1 MGVHIL
7 ITRAIVTGTDYNNA
21 KIQVRIP
28 ILEGI
33 RNSRNAIV
41 TDYSNSSAS
50 IVCIPG
56 IDVDYKIGDIV
67 VIGFEDNDAGMPIVL
82 GHLMLRGDSTPQSKV
97 YGRFIELSS
106 SESFVAPTNTT
117 IGSTTYQ
124 QLFDTTSSNNSG
136 RTGPTGPAGPT
147 GATGPIGATG
157 ADGQDGA
164 DGVNGLSIYAS
175 SEALTEF
182 TQTAT
187 LQTASI
193 ATTDG
198 RSLQVGD
205 LVILRND
212 TSSALYRITQ
222 VNESDVNAALVLTL

>member
-1 MGVHIL
+1 MGVHNL
-7 ITRAIVTGTDYNNA
+7 ITRAIVTGTDYSNG

-41 TDYSNSSAS
+41 TEYSNSSAS

-82 GHLMLRGDSTPQSKV
+82 GHLMLSGDSTPQSKV

-124 QLFDTTSSNNSG
+124 QLFDTTSSNNI
-136 RTGPTGPAGPT
+136 GPTGPT

-157 ADGQDGA
+157 NDGQDGT
-164 DGVNGLSIYAS
+164 DGINGLSIYVS
-175 SEALTEF
+175 SESLAEF

-187 LQTASI
+187 LQTVSI
-193 ATTDG
+193 ATTEG

-222 VNESDVNAALVLTL
+222 VNESDVNATLVLTL

>member
-1 MGVHIL
+1 M

-41 TDYSNSSAS
+41 TEYSNSSAS

-56 IDVDYKIGDIV
+56 IDVDYKIGDVV

-82 GHLMLRGDSTPQSKV
+82 GHLMLRGESTPQSKV

-124 QLFDTTSSNNSG
+124 QLFDTTSTNNSG
-136 RTGPTGPAGPT
+136 QTGPTGPTGPT
-147 GATGPIGATG
+147 GATGPIGVTG
-157 ADGQDGA
+157 TDGI
-164 DGVNGLSIYAS
+164 NGLSIYVS
-175 SEALTEF
+175 SEALAEF

-187 LQTASI
+187 LQTVSI
-193 ATTDG
+193 ATTEG

-222 VNESDVNAALVLTL
+222 VNESDVNVTLVLTL

>member
-1 MGVHIL
+1 M

-41 TDYSNSSAS
+41 TEYSNSSAS

-124 QLFDTTSSNNSG
+124 QLFDTTSTNNSG
-136 RTGPTGPAGPT
+136 QTGPTGPTGPT
-147 GATGPIGATG
+147 GAAGPIGVTG
-157 ADGQDGA
+157 TDGKDGA
-164 DGVNGLSIYAS
+164 DGINGLSIYVS
-175 SEALTEF
+175 SEALVEF

-187 LQTASI
+187 LQTVSI
-193 ATTDG
+193 ATTEG

-222 VNESDVNAALVLTL
+222 VNESDVNATLVLTL

>member
-1 MGVHIL
+1 M

-41 TDYSNSSAS
+41 TEYSNSSAS

-56 IDVDYKIGDIV
+56 IDVDYKIGDVV

-82 GHLMLRGDSTPQSKV
+82 GHLMLRGESTPQSKV

-124 QLFDTTSSNNSG
+124 QLFDATSSNNSG
-136 RTGPTGPAGPT
+136 QTGPTGPTGPT
-147 GATGPIGATG
+147 GATGPIGVTG
-157 ADGQDGA
+157 TDGI
-164 DGVNGLSIYAS
+164 NGLSIYVS
-175 SEALTEF
+175 SEALAEF
-182 TQTAT
+182 TQIAT
-187 LQTASI
+187 LQTVSI
-193 ATTDG
+193 ATTEG

-222 VNESDVNAALVLTL
+222 VNESDVNATLVLTL

>member
-1 MGVHIL
+1 M

-41 TDYSNSSAS
+41 TEYSNSSAS

-56 IDVDYKIGDIV
+56 IDVDYKIGDVV

-124 QLFDTTSSNNSG
+124 QLFDATSSNNSG

-205 LVILRND
+205 LVILQND

-222 VNESDVNAALVLTL
+222 VNESDVNATLVLTL

>member
-1 MGVHIL
+1 M

-41 TDYSNSSAS
+41 TEYSNSSAS

-56 IDVDYKIGDIV
+56 IDVDYKIGDVV

-82 GHLMLRGDSTPQSKV
+82 GHLMLRGESTPQSKV

-124 QLFDTTSSNNSG
+124 QLFDATSSNNSG
-136 RTGPTGPAGPT
+136 QTGPTGPTGPT
-147 GATGPIGATG
+147 GATGPIGVTG
-157 ADGQDGA
+157 TDGKDGA
-164 DGVNGLSIYAS
+164 DGINGLSIYVS
-175 SEALTEF
+175 SEALAEF

-187 LQTASI
+187 LQTVSI
-193 ATTDG
+193 ATTEG

-222 VNESDVNAALVLTL
+222 VNESDVNATLVLTL

>member
-1 MGVHIL
+1 M

-41 TDYSNSSAS
+41 TEYSNSSAS

-56 IDVDYKIGDIV
+56 IDVDYKIGDVV

-82 GHLMLRGDSTPQSKV
+82 GHLMLRGESTPQSKV

-124 QLFDTTSSNNSG
+124 QLFDATSSNNSG
-136 RTGPTGPAGPT
+136 QTGPTGPTGPT
-147 GATGPIGATG
+147 GATGPIGVTG
-157 ADGQDGA
+157 TDGI
-164 DGVNGLSIYAS
+164 NGLSIYVS
-175 SEALTEF
+175 SEALAEF

-187 LQTASI
+187 LQTVSI
-193 ATTDG
+193 ATTEG

-222 VNESDVNAALVLTL
+222 VNESDVNVTLVLTL